1 MTSHLSFSLVG
12 FALSCGQRVTF
23 EEPELSLSCGQRSI
37 LGKPE
42 LPLSCGQRSI
52 LGKPELPLSCGQRV
66 TFFAGAKKVTKE
78 TPSRAEPAQEDPVGL
93 RRRCAESHAQ
103 LSLRMLICTLLDSGI
118 EAELGDSSALNEGRL
133 FRLRRTSCLA
143 HRSPVRK
150 ISARRICE

>member
-42 LPLSCGQRSI
+42 LPLSCGQR
-52 LGKPELPLSCGQRV
+52 V

-78 TPSRAEPAQEDPVGL
+78 TP
-93 RRRCAESHAQ
+93 
-103 LSLRMLICTLLDSGI
+103 
-118 EAELGDSSALNEGRL
+118 
-133 FRLRRTSCLA
+133 FR
-143 HRSPVRK
+143 
-150 ISARRICE
+150 I